1 MARLKILAI
10 AILALLLL
18 ISVLIWIAI
27 GSNTGKRAYFSPSLN
42 ESSVNALSDLPF
54 CSIGKQYG
62 VSPSVLAG
70 VVLAEK
76 QLNRDWTDFIQD
88 GLFTVFYYLFNE
100 AWWQE
105 WSTQNFELATKEL
118 GDWNKGVNW
127 SKQVTRSGIIFSIGP
142 SQITTR
148 TALTACQN
156 SISKASWCTAGTKR
170 LIQALLRESESLE
183 VSALILDVERQ
194 THLQKTGIDTGS
206 DPAKWATLY
215 NFGGEIYR
223 ARFTLNPDRPPNGFG
238 RWVGNN
244 SDQIMMLLNCKNT
257 FE

>member
-1 MARLKILAI
+1 MARLKIFAI
-10 AILALLLL
+10 AILALLLPV
-18 ISVLIWIAI
+18 SVLVYIAI

-42 ESSVNALSDLPF
+42 ESSVIMLSRLPF
-54 CSIGKQYG
+54 CNVGRQYG
-62 VSPSVLAG
+62 VPPSVLAG

-76 QLNRDWTDFIQD
+76 QLNRDWTDFVQD
-88 GLFTVFYYLFNE
+88 GLFMIFYYLFNE

-105 WSTQNFELATKEL
+105 WSTQNFEQATKDL
-118 GDWNKGVNW
+118 SDWKMGANW
-127 SKQVTRSGIIFSIGP
+127 SKQVSRSGIIFSVGP

-156 SISKASWCTAGTKR
+156 SISKPSWCSVGTKR
-170 LIQALLRESESLE
+170 LIQALLSESESLE

-194 THLQKTGIDTGS
+194 EHLQKTGIDAGS
-206 DPAKWATLY
+206 DFAKWATLY

-223 ARFTLNPDRPPNGFG
+223 ARFAFNPDRPPNGFG

-244 SDQIMMLLNCKNT
+244 GNQITMLLNCKNT

>member
-1 MARLKILAI
+1 MARLKIFAI

-18 ISVLIWIAI
+18 ISVLVYIAI

-42 ESSVNALSDLPF
+42 EPSVNSLSRLPF
-54 CSIGKQYG
+54 CKVGKQYG
-62 VSPSVLAG
+62 VSPRVLAG

-76 QLNRDWTDFIQD
+76 QLNRDWTDFVQD
-88 GLFTVFYYLFNE
+88 GLFTVFYYFFNE
-100 AWWQE
+100 AWWQK
-105 WSTQNFELATKEL
+105 WSTHNFEQATKEL
-118 GDWNKGVNW
+118 GDWNRSSNW
-127 SKQVTRSGIIFSIGP
+127 SKQVSRSGIIFSIGP

-156 SISKASWCTAGTKR
+156 SIARPSWCTTGTKR
-170 LIQALLRESESLE
+170 LIQALLSESESLE

-194 THLQKTGIDTGS
+194 THLRKTGVDVGL

-223 ARFTLNPDRPPNGFG
+223 AKFTLNPDRPPNGFG

-244 SDQIMMLLNCKNT
+244 GNQIMMLLNCKNT